1 MKKRGIIKLLPE
13 LSRGLLWNLDSGTS
27 PEVIKLMY
35 RTISADYKF
44 SVYVRIMRNLLEEDE
59 AIQAMQFLNRA
70 NLLIHETKN
79 VEYILFFKLC
89 QARILDATR
98 RFLDAASKYRNPSPL
113 TPLTDDTDDLSFE
126 QMVDETERM
135 KCLSAAITCAVL
147 APAGPARSRILATLY
162 KDDRTAQNLP
172 TDHAILEKMHFLRLL
187 TTQEVNEFAKSLKPH
202 QLALLPGDNN
212 AQQVTVLSNAVLEHN
227 LAAAS
232 RVYRNIAFDELGK
245 LLGVDGMEAERYAA
259 TMIEQGRMK
268 GWIDQPDGII
278 YFEEDFGGEGGMT
291 GRVQRNWSQIIR
303 WDEAIKELCAH
314 VESVASVYHPP
325 PFFYWANSLG
335 ITGHSVA
342 EWSCGYVKV
351 TDWRLGAFA

>member
-1 MKKRGIIKLLPE
+1 
-13 LSRGLLWNLDSGTS
+13 
-27 PEVIKLMY
+27 
-35 RTISADYKF
+35 
-44 SVYVRIMRNLLEEDE
+44 
-59 AIQAMQFLNRA
+59 
-70 NLLIHETKN
+70 
-79 VEYILFFKLC
+79 
-89 QARILDATR
+89 
-98 RFLDAASKYRNPSPL
+98 
-113 TPLTDDTDDLSFE
+113 
-126 QMVDETERM
+126 MVDESERM

-162 KDDRTAQNLP
+162 KDDRTAQHLP

-187 TTQEVNEFAKSLKPH
+187 KPQEVNEFAKSLKPH

-212 AQQVTVLSNAVLEHN
+212 AAQQVTVLSNAVLEHN

-232 RVYRNIAFDELGK
+232 QVYRNIAFDELGK

-291 GRVQRNWSQIIR
+291 RRVQRNWSQIIR

-314 VESVASVYHPP
+314 VEAVASVL
-325 PFFYWANSLG
+325 SL
-335 ITGHSVA
+335 IP
-342 EWSCGYVKV
+342 
-351 TDWRLGAFA
+351 WRELML